1 MAKRNVDGWTRDNRP
16 KKVRK
21 LRKSPDFKI
30 ALVPD
35 FMAKVSTWTEDPLS
49 FFNEGESQLNLTR
62 SPFIEMNTYMG
73 KLIKRTG
80 MGTVRLRFLKVMY
93 YRLSGCVFLT
103 QLHHKRT

>member
-1 MAKRNVDGWTRDNRP
+1 MTKRKVDGRP
-16 KKVRK
+16 KDDRPEKVRR
-21 LRKSPDFKI
+21 LRKSPDSEI

-35 FMAKVSTWTEDPLS
+35 FMAKVSNWTENPLS

-93 YRLSGCVFLT
+93 YRLSGCVDWT
-103 QLHHKRT
+103 